1 MIHVVKD
8 EEFCSNRKR
17 SYLEEYQQFGFNT
30 NYNII
35 NGRFPVKYRLN
46 AIMTNDCVTG
56 EGGSGEA
63 RTDVSLSDSQFLAAL
78 DDTLTFA
85 ASTKQF
91 VVNAVTVTVKMD
103 NAEHEHLK
111 KIISRPLEE

>member
-1 MIHVVKD
+1 MIHVQHQQ
-8 EEFCSNRKR
+8 FCWNRKR
-17 SYLEEYQQFGFNT
+17 SDLEEYQQFGFNAPYYY
-30 NYNII
+30 YN
-35 NGRFPVKYRLN
+35 GWFPVKYRLN

-91 VVNAVTVTVKMD
+91 VVNAVTVT
-103 NAEHEHLK
+103 
-111 KIISRPLEE
+111 